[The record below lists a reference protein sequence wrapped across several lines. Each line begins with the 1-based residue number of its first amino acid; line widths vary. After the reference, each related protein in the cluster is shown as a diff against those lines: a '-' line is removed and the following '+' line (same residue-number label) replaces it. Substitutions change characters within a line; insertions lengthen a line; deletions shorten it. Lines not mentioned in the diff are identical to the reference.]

1 MMSSQFELKYNRNGT
16 NLKKKEKYTNNS
28 KQGIL
33 SSSILNSHLSK
44 FRKLENTPI
53 RRDSFLLNPIEDNI
67 SDVTESKRNSLISVG
82 SYINNSKAISKPNIN
97 RRRSSLFK
105 SIKQTPTHSDLAKKN
120 SSFYQFAGLNI
131 DESRYGNPTEEN
143 LILSD
148 INEQINRNNL
158 MKEGSRSNGLSSM
171 RDQDMNNSELDDQP
185 YEDYD
190 APNFTPIAN
199 SQKEFATDAS
209 KNDAVNNSYK
219 DFEYKEINK
228 DYLDD
233 INIELTPPAKSQQNL
248 REKQLRENGL
258 DSFVADYGD
267 YSIKNS
273 ADVANVDQLSIEASD
288 NFDEEYSQ
296 EKIDVDVIKKSKLD
310 LKDPIDQRDVSSDG
324 EYDYEKEKLEIRNTE
339 SDHEDIN
346 KELADLNDYEN
357 SLESFNSESQLTSD
371 DDEFDITDP
380 EELENLPPRPLR
392 RSKRTKVPT
401 LDHWRN
407 ERIIYKRDSSGP
419 FLGIDYVIKHD
430 KRYEIQEEDLTKR
443 KRKQTRTATIGK
455 NKTRRGRKKKLSKSS
470 SERTTNLH
478 IYEKIDSGEI
488 PGSDWLKYGIF
499 ETEVKDD
506 KNDSQEVVVAYAPD
520 TASET
525 IPTVSDKDDFTM
537 CYTLK
542 KQISREEI
550 IRTGFFKFPVE
561 TGKKAKKQNIC
572 KWLQFVVLS
581 GVAEVKLFQTKSESD
596 EGSTIIC
603 IKNSEFI
610 IPTNCFYTIENI
622 GEDELQL
629 NFTMIN
635 RKNQKMDK
643 DIEVLS
649 VIPEHNEVSEDDE
662 QQQLSRFLEG
672 DGEYD
677 DSNEIQEKPK
687 ESKLFVDS
695 SSENLT

>member
-1 MMSSQFELKYNRNGT
+1 M
-16 NLKKKEKYTNNS
+16 
-28 KQGIL
+28 
-33 SSSILNSHLSK
+33 
-44 FRKLENTPI
+44 
-53 RRDSFLLNPIEDNI
+53 
-67 SDVTESKRNSLISVG
+67 
-82 SYINNSKAISKPNIN
+82 
-97 RRRSSLFK
+97 
-105 SIKQTPTHSDLAKKN
+105 
-120 SSFYQFAGLNI
+120 
-131 DESRYGNPTEEN
+131 
-143 LILSD
+143 
-148 INEQINRNNL
+148 
-158 MKEGSRSNGLSSM
+158 
-171 RDQDMNNSELDDQP
+171 
-185 YEDYD
+185 
-190 APNFTPIAN
+190 
-199 SQKEFATDAS
+199 
-209 KNDAVNNSYK
+209 
-219 DFEYKEINK
+219 
-228 DYLDD
+228 
-233 INIELTPPAKSQQNL
+233 
-248 REKQLRENGL
+248 
-258 DSFVADYGD
+258 
-267 YSIKNS
+267 
-273 ADVANVDQLSIEASD
+273 
-288 NFDEEYSQ
+288 
-296 EKIDVDVIKKSKLD
+296 
-310 LKDPIDQRDVSSDG
+310 
-324 EYDYEKEKLEIRNTE
+324 
-339 SDHEDIN
+339 
-346 KELADLNDYEN
+346 
-357 SLESFNSESQLTSD
+357 
-371 DDEFDITDP
+371 
-380 EELENLPPRPLR
+380 
-392 RSKRTKVPT
+392 
-401 LDHWRN
+401 
-407 ERIIYKRDSSGP
+407 
-419 FLGIDYVIKHD
+419 GIDYVIKHD